1 MNKTLIDNS
10 ANLKMVSVLR
20 ECISMPEMDTIR
32 IATGYWDIPG
42 TALVVNELQG
52 FLDREGTKLKLL
64 IGKDPYVYA
73 KMLKEPKFMNKSYPD
88 EFIRTNIDDLAD
100 NLRDEHKQVINL
112 LLKFCEKGCVKN
124 GSHYS
129 ESLVEQLESKIEIRT
144 FKKNEDDESQFLHSK
159 CYIFT
164 SSDDDDKPMHAIVG
178 SSNFTQKGLE
188 GNAELNVLENDP
200 YMINAPIKPTRKGHI
215 TWFEEKWE
223 QAEDWTQEFL
233 EQILKTS
240 KPVQQMQE
248 EEEKK
253 EEELSAPLTPYELYI
268 KLLQYKFGDLLDV
281 DTTQVISSYLPKDFS
296 PLEYQMDAVKQ
307 CFGIMKAHGGF
318 MLADVVG
325 LGKTIVGTLVI
336 KYFLNYPD
344 DGRERKV
351 LIVTPPAI
359 KKAWVDT
366 IREFDKDSDDQIE
379 PLIDFITTGSIGNLV
394 EDDDDADT
402 DSGEFEGTLEYH
414 NYGLI
419 IIDESHKFRNS
430 GTQMYNA
437 LDDLIA
443 QIGANT
449 GNYPYIGLL
458 SATPQNNT
466 PNDLKNQIYL
476 FERNH
481 QYCTLEKVDGRN
493 LEAFF
498 SGIMAEY
505 LSLRKEASEISAKTI
520 KTPEDEQRLEEINE
534 AFKQISATI
543 RDTVLCDV
551 LVRRTRTDLKKYY
564 AEDMEKQRLVFPTIS
579 GPHSLKYKMDDELA
593 QLFAD
598 TMNLISPTSDFKFN
612 NSDYLCYYR
621 YRAIQYLTKPEDLQK
636 YQGRGSRDPEKV
648 GEQLAKIMQI
658 LLVKRL
664 ESSFSAF
671 TQSLLNLRN
680 YTANMIRM
688 WENNAIFICPQF
700 DVNAELDEKAKTEK
714 RGHKVTFAECA
725 DDIRARIKKLTEK
738 GKNEKEQNAEYTR
751 DVFNPAYIELLK
763 ADYQLICNLYD
774 RWAKNTEDPK
784 LDEFKEALKP
794 VLFNAERNRPQ
805 KLVIFSEAI
814 DTVNTLKRVC
824 ENKGFKDK
832 VLAITAAN
840 RDEMQQKIQENF
852 DANYKGEW
860 KNDYQIIITTEVLA
874 EGINLHRANCI
885 LNYDTPWNSTRLM
898 QRIGRVN
905 RIGSSEP
912 YVYVYNFMP
921 SAQGDQ
927 QIQLVEKAH
936 IKLQSFHTLFGEDS
950 KVFTEDETVEHY
962 DLNDIVNGEESPYEK
977 YIHQLK
983 EYRDAN
989 PERYEVI
996 CQKEDELQL
1005 ATTTVDGV
1013 SYFVVRTPKMKG
1025 LFVRVD
1031 ADGKGKIVTGID
1043 FYPNF
1048 ITTPDA
1054 LRTDLPSDWEQKC
1067 RTAIRTVGQH
1077 LAKLN
1082 SYKVKDKAATNAKGI
1097 IVKMSESGQLSQHSQ
1112 NLLDAAFQMVNKGNS
1127 DIIRTINA
1135 IGREVYDD
1143 QQSLFV
1149 LTQEEIDGI
1158 IARKLD
1164 NIVSEQSKQTGAPEV
1179 YLALAK

>member
-1 MNKTLIDNS
+1 
-10 ANLKMVSVLR
+10 
-20 ECISMPEMDTIR
+20 MPEMDTIR

-42 TALVVNELQG
+42 TALVVNELKE
-52 FLDREGTKLKLL
+52 FLSRDGAKLKLL

-100 NLRDEHKQVINL
+100 NLLDEYKQVIDL
-112 LLKFCEKGCVKN
+112 LLQFCEKGN
-124 GSHYS
+124 
-129 ESLVEQLESKIEIRT
+129 IEIRT
-144 FKKNEDDESQFLHSK
+144 FRKNEDDESQFLHSK

-164 SSDDDDKPMHAIVG
+164 SSDDDEKPMHAIVG
-178 SSNFTQKGLE
+178 SSNFTKKGLE

-200 YMINAPIKPTRKGHI
+200 YMINAPLKPTRKGHI

-233 EQILKTS
+233 EQILKPS
-240 KPVQQMQE
+240 KPVQQIE
-248 EEEKK
+248 AEKTK
-253 EEELSAPLTPYELYI
+253 EPESLTPYELYI
-268 KLLQYKFGDLLDV
+268 KLLQYNFGDLVDV

-296 PLEYQMDAVKQ
+296 PLEYQLDAVKQ

-351 LIVTPPAI
+351 LIITPPTI

-366 IREFDKDSDDQIE
+366 IREFDKDSDDHIE

-394 EDDDDADT
+394 ENYEDEDADT
-402 DSGEFEGTLEYH
+402 DNGDFDGTLEYH

-437 LDDLIA
+437 LDDLII

-476 FERNH
+476 FERNR
-481 QYCTLEKVDGRN
+481 QYCTLDKVEGRN

-498 SGIMAEY
+498 ATIMGNYTA
-505 LSLRKEASEISAKTI
+505 LRKEANEISAKAV
-520 KTPEDEQRLEEINE
+520 KTQDDEQRLADINE
-534 AFKQISATI
+534 EFKKISATI
-543 RDTVLCDV
+543 RDTVLCDI
-551 LVRRTRTDLKKYY
+551 LVRRTRTDIKKYY
-564 AEDMEKQRLVFPTIS
+564 AEDMTTQHLVFPEIS
-579 GPHSLKYKMDDELA
+579 GPHSLKYVMDDELA
-593 QLFAD
+593 QLFVD
-598 TMNLISPTSDFKFN
+598 TMNLISPTPDFKFN

-621 YRAIQYLTKPEDLQK
+621 YRAIQYLVKPEDLKK
-636 YQGRGSRDPEKV
+636 YQGRGSRDPEKL

-664 ESSFSAF
+664 ESSFTAF
-671 TQSLLNLRN
+671 TQSLLNLKK
-680 YTANMIRM
+680 YTENMIRM
-688 WENNAIFICPQF
+688 WENDAIFICPQF
-700 DVNAELDEKAKTEK
+700 DVNAELDEDAKTEK
-714 RGHKVTFAECA
+714 RGRKVSFEECA
-725 DDIRARIKKLTEK
+725 EDIRARIKKLNEEGRNEK
-738 GKNEKEQNAEYTR
+738 GQNAEYTR
-751 DVFNPAYIELLK
+751 DAFDSTYIELLK
-763 ADYQLICNLYD
+763 ADYQLICKLYD
-774 RWAKNTEDPK
+774 RWAQNSQDPK
-784 LDEFKEALKP
+784 LDKFKDALKP
-794 VLFNAERNRPQ
+794 KLFNPERNRPQ

-814 DTVNTLKRVC
+814 DTVKTLKRVC
-824 ENKGFKDK
+824 ENKGFKGK

-905 RIGSSEP
+905 RIGSKEP
-912 YVYVYNFMP
+912 FVYVYNFMP

-950 KVFTEDETVEHY
+950 KVFTEKETVEHY
-962 DLNDIVNGEESPYEK
+962 DLNKVVNGDESPYEK

-989 PERYEVI
+989 PERYEYI
-996 CQKEDELQL
+996 CNCEEGLQL
-1005 ATTTVDGV
+1005 ATTTADGS

-1031 ADGKGKIVTGID
+1031 ANGKGKIVTGID

-1048 ITTPDA
+1048 ITSPEA
-1054 LRTDLPSDWEQKC
+1054 PRTDFPADWEQRCK
-1067 RTAIRTVGQH
+1067 TAIRTVGQH
-1077 LAKLN
+1077 LSKLN
-1082 SYKVKDKAATNAKGI
+1082 SYKVRDKAAENARNVIAHLCDSKSI
-1097 IVKMSESGQLSQHSQ
+1097 SKESV
-1112 NLLDAAFQMVNKGNS
+1112 NLLDLAYSLINKGNS
-1127 DIIRTINA
+1127 DIIRTVNA
-1135 IGREVYDD
+1135 IGKEVLSDELSLLPLS
-1143 QQSLFV
+1143 QSD
-1149 LTQEEIDGI
+1149 IDEI

-1164 NIVSEQSKQTGAPEV
+1164 YITEESTRQVGNPEV
-1179 YLALAK
+1179 YLGLSK